1 MRKICIIEGLKF
13 VGKIEMRKIYLIPI
27 YESKHVANN
36 PPIIS

>member
-13 VGKIEMRKIYLIPI
+13 VGKIEMRKIYLISI
-27 YESKHVANN
+27 YESKHVTNN